1 MGCEAPPLPPPP
13 PPRPQLS
20 AGHRIPCETRDWG
33 RALTLGKSWQLGLPG
48 MTAPRPMLPSGR
60 YSMITPNILRLE
72 SEETVVLEAH
82 GGQGNIQ
89 VSVTVHDFPAK
100 KQVLS
105 NENTQLNSNNGYL
118 STVTIKVGA
127 PGSPV
132 LLMPHQ
138 LRESSTHA
146 RG

>member
-1 MGCEAPPLPPPP
+1 
-13 PPRPQLS
+13 
-20 AGHRIPCETRDWG
+20 
-33 RALTLGKSWQLGLPG
+33 
-48 MTAPRPMLPSGR
+48 
-60 YSMITPNILRLE
+60 MITPNVLRLE

-132 LLMPHQ
+132 LRMPHW
-138 LRESSTHA
+138 LPESSTESSESPSPSLSPTHTA
-146 RG
+146 